1 MHNAPGWVVAIDR
14 VPFFSLEN
22 SWAICLMLSTLRR
35 ISPAVVMM
43 RSPAGDAGQVLAAAG
58 EHFDAKFVFQQADL
72 FTDARLRGVKAL
84 GGSGNVEVVVRHFP
98 DVAQLLKLHMYPSKQ
113 VDATGISDG
122 I

>member
-1 MHNAPGWVVAIDR
+1 

-43 RSPAGDAGQVLAAAG
+43 RSPAGVTRVRCLP
-58 EHFDAKFVFQQADL
+58 
-72 FTDARLRGVKAL
+72 LR
-84 GGSGNVEVVVRHFP
+84 
-98 DVAQLLKLHMYPSKQ
+98 AQLLKLHMYPSKQ
-113 VDATGISDG
+113 IDATGISDG